1 MTPHRCEQLV
11 QRTTLLLDMLDGSL
25 SRHVSEHVKEEI
37 RRVLNYL
44 EPPVEAIAVP
54 LAEADE

>member
-1 MTPHRCEQLV
+1 MTPHRCEQFV
-11 QRTTLLLDMLDGSL
+11 QRSALLLDMLDGSL
-25 SRHVSEHVKEEI
+25 SKHVSEHVKDEI

-44 EPPVEAIAVP
+44 EPPVEAVAVQ